1 MIYPRLSTEFGMVVF
16 CTNLGLLEFMV
27 RYDFISSFL
36 SNRQLQLILDGK
48 SSQEYSV
55 NAGVPQGSILGS
67 TLFLLY
73 ANNVPD

>member
-1 MIYPRLSTEFGMVVF
+1 MIYPRLSKEFGMVVF

-36 SNRQLQLILDGK
+36 SNRRLQLILDGK